1 MALAQP
7 LAVGIVGGGLMGSGI
22 AETVARAGHDVA
34 LYEPIAD
41 ARAGSQQRI
50 KASSERALAAG
61 KLDEAAQ
68 QALLAR
74 IRYVDELAGLGECEL
89 VIEAVVEDL
98 EVKLDVFRR
107 LDREAPADALLA
119 SNTSSIPIA
128 ALASAVRAPERVLGL
143 HFFSP
148 APVMRLVEV
157 VSALDTSEQTAAT
170 ATAFVESLGKT
181 AVATK
186 DRSGFVVNMLL
197 IPYLVAAVRMLEEGF
212 ATREDIDSGMTL
224 GCGHPMGPLA
234 LCDFIGLDVVC
245 SVCDS
250 LFEEFKKAEYAAPP
264 LLRRMLSAGRLGRKS
279 GRGFYEYDGS
289 EAASSRSR
297 SAARNRAA

>member
-1 MALAQP
+1 
-7 LAVGIVGGGLMGSGI
+7 MGTGI

-34 LYEPIAD
+34 VYEPIAD
-41 ARAGSQQRI
+41 ARAGSRQRI
-50 KASSERALAAG
+50 TASSERALAAG
-61 KLDEAAQ
+61 KLDPPAQ

-74 IRYVDELAGLGECEL
+74 IRYVDELAELGDREL

-98 EVKLDVFRR
+98 EIKLELFRR
-107 LDREAPADALLA
+107 LDRDAPADALLA

-148 APVMRLVEV
+148 VPVMRLVEV
-157 VSALDTSEQTAAT
+157 VSTLDTSEQTAAT
-170 ATAFVESLGKT
+170 ATRFVESLGKT

-186 DRSGFVVNMLL
+186 DRSGFIVNMLL

-234 LCDFIGLDVVC
+234 LCDFIGLDIVC

-264 LLRRMLSAGRLGRKS
+264 LLRRMLSSGRLGRKS
-279 GRGFYEYDGS
+279 GRGFYDYDGS
-289 EAASSRSR
+289 DAASSRSR
-297 SAARNRAA
+297 SAARN

>member
-1 MALAQP
+1 MPLAQP
-7 LAVGIVGGGLMGSGI
+7 LRVGIAGGGLMGTGI

-34 LYEPIAD
+34 LYEPIAE

-50 KASSERALAAG
+50 TASSERALAAG
-61 KLDEAAQ
+61 KLDAAAQ

-74 IRYVDELAGLGECEL
+74 IRYVDELAELGDREL

-98 EVKLDVFRR
+98 EVKLDLFRR
-107 LDREAPADALLA
+107 LDRDAPADALLA

-128 ALASAVRAPERVLGL
+128 ELASAVRAPERVLGL

-148 APVMRLVEV
+148 VPVMRLVEV
-157 VSALDTSEQTAAT
+157 VCALQTSEQTAAT
-170 ATAFVESLGKT
+170 ATRFVESLGKT

-245 SVCDS
+245 AVCDS

-279 GRGFYEYDGS
+279 GRGFYAYDGS
-289 EAASSRSR
+289 DAASSRSR
-297 SAARNRAA
+297 SAARN

>member
-1 MALAQP
+1 MGLAQP
-7 LAVGIVGGGLMGSGI
+7 LRVGIVGGGLMGTGI

-41 ARAGSQQRI
+41 ARVRSQQRI
-50 KASSERALAAG
+50 TASSERALAAG
-61 KLDEAAQ
+61 KLDAAAQ

-74 IRYVDELAGLGECEL
+74 IRYVEELAEFGDREL

-98 EVKLDVFRR
+98 EVKLDLFRR
-107 LDREAPADALLA
+107 LDRDAAADALLA

-128 ALASAVRAPERVLGL
+128 ELASAVRAPERVLGL

-148 APVMRLVEV
+148 VPVMRLVEV
-157 VSALDTSEQTAAT
+157 VCALETSEQTAAT
-170 ATAFVESLGKT
+170 AMRFVESLGKT
-181 AVATK
+181 AVVTK

-234 LCDFIGLDVVC
+234 LCDYIGLDVVC
-245 SVCDS
+245 AVCDS
-250 LFEEFKKAEYAAPP
+250 LFDEFKKAEYAAPP

-279 GRGFYEYDGS
+279 GRGFYAYDGS
-289 EAASSRSR
+289 DAASSRSR
-297 SAARNRAA
+297 SAARN

>member
-1 MALAQP
+1 
-7 LAVGIVGGGLMGSGI
+7 MGTGI

-50 KASSERALAAG
+50 AASSQRALAAG
-61 KLDEAAQ
+61 KLDAAAQ
-68 QALLAR
+68 KALLAR
-74 IRYVDELAGLGECEL
+74 IRYVEELAEFGDREL

-98 EVKLDVFRR
+98 EVKLDLFRQ
-107 LDREAPADALLA
+107 LDRDAPADALLA
-119 SNTSSIPIA
+119 SNTSSLPIA
-128 ALASAVRAPERVLGL
+128 ELASAVRAPQRVLGL

-148 APVMRLVEV
+148 VPVMRLVEV
-157 VSALDTSEQTAAT
+157 VCALETSEQTAAT
-170 ATAFVESLGKT
+170 AMRFVESLGKT

-212 ATREDIDSGMTL
+212 ATREDIDSAMTL

-234 LCDFIGLDVVC
+234 LCDYIGLDVVC
-245 SVCDS
+245 AVCDS

-279 GRGFYEYDGS
+279 GRGFYAYDGS
-289 EAASSRSR
+289 DAASSRSR
-297 SAARNRAA
+297 SAARN

>member
-1 MALAQP
+1 MPSEP
-7 LAVGIVGGGLMGSGI
+7 LKVGVVGGGLMGTGI
-22 AETVARAGHDVA
+22 AETVARSGHDVA
-34 LYEPIAD
+34 VYEPIAE
-41 ARAGSQQRI
+41 ARTGSQQRI
-50 KASSERALAAG
+50 TASTERALAAG
-61 KLDEAAQ
+61 KLDAATQ
-68 QALLAR
+68 AALLAR
-74 IRYVDELAGLGECEL
+74 IRYLEDLDGLADRDL

-98 EVKLDVFRR
+98 EVKLDFFRR
-107 LDREAPADALLA
+107 IDRHAPAHALLA

-128 ALASAVRAPERVLGL
+128 VLAGAVRAPERVLGL

-157 VSALDTSEQTAAT
+157 VRALDTSEQTLASARR
-170 ATAFVESLGKT
+170 FVESLGKT
-181 AVATK
+181 AVTTK

-224 GCGHPMGPLA
+224 GCGHPMGPLT
-234 LCDFIGLDVVC
+234 LCDFIGLDVVG

-250 LFEEFKKAEYAAPP
+250 LFEEFKRPEYAAPP

-279 GRGFYEYDGS
+279 GRGFYDYDGS
-289 EAASSRSR
+289 DGASSRSR
-297 SAARNRAA
+297 SAARN

>member
-1 MALAQP
+1 MPLAQP
-7 LAVGIVGGGLMGSGI
+7 LRVGIVGGGLMGSGI

-34 LYEPIAD
+34 LYEPIAE
-41 ARAGSQQRI
+41 ARAGAQQRI
-50 KASSERALAAG
+50 TASSERALAAG
-61 KLDEAAQ
+61 KLDAVAH

-74 IRYVDELAGLGECEL
+74 IRYVDELEDLGDREL

-98 EVKLDVFRR
+98 AVKLDVFRR
-107 LDREAPADALLA
+107 LDRHAPADALLA

-128 ALASAVRAPERVLGL
+128 ALASVVRAPERVLGL

-157 VSALDTSEQTAAT
+157 VCALDTSEQTAAT
-170 ATAFVESLGKT
+170 ATRFVESLGKT

-186 DRSGFVVNMLL
+186 DRSGFIVNMLL

-212 ATREDIDSGMTL
+212 ATREDIDSAMTL

-279 GRGFYEYDGS
+279 GRGFYDYDGS
-289 EAASSRSR
+289 DAASSRSR
-297 SAARNRAA
+297 NAARN